1 MAINFTRQGIGGSIK
16 LTNVGGNG
24 NGILTRTNIPLV
36 KNGLVLRLETADL
49 SSYPGSGETWYD
61 ISNYSFI
68 NAGMQYNYI
77 DYTPGNPGYFTLTTG
92 SYYGETV
99 PYWLADYSLDSVGG
113 GGITIMSVV
122 SISDFSIPS
131 VLFGEYN
138 PNPNLYDTCIGYKFT
153 VGGGIDVPNSTS
165 FFLGGSNV
173 YTEPASIDIAGTTQL
188 NTNQIYL
195 LTCYYDRFNNTYG
208 MYYNRAMGISVND
221 SSINVGSIDNFWPY
235 SSVRYTIG
243 AISDTS
249 LISSAMNLY
258 ATFVYTKS
266 LSILEIQQNY
276 DRLKA
281 IYGIP

>member
-138 PNPNLYDTCIGYKFT
+138 PNPNLYDTGIGYKFT